1 MLFMITEIADTSNY
15 VAYRTPTMTNNNS
28 ITSKDEEILF
38 TWLIIIASIYDLWYF
53 SKDKSK
59 NR

>member
-1 MLFMITEIADTSNY
+1 MITEIADATTY

-28 ITSKDEEILF
+28 MTSKDEEILF
-38 TWLIIIASIYDLWYF
+38 TWLIIIGGIYSLWYF
-53 SKDKSK
+53 NRDKSK